1 MYRLGMTEGV
11 PIESKLI
18 SKRIENAQKAVE
30 AQNFE
35 ARKHLLEYDD
45 VMNKQRETIYSLRRG
60 FLEGRDQKEFVLERA
75 EAIANS
81 LVETFCPRDQHPDQW
96 NTTQFA
102 NEVLNQFGFEPRAVG
117 LEVSKLNHDELANGL
132 IEKVAARYEE
142 KEKLFGA
149 QVMRWLERRI
159 LLDIVDAQWKD
170 HLLTLD
176 HLKEGIG
183 LRGYGQKDPLVEFK
197 KEAFILFEDMMDR
210 IDSEAVRFL
219 FLVRPAE
226 GQGEQGA
233 EGTASPRPSTPRPVT
248 PISFEDMERRRRR
261 QEQQLQFQ
269 AGAAPAEAP
278 KPVRAGA
285 KIGRNDP
292 CPCGSGKKYKKCHGA
307 AA

>member
-1 MYRLGMTEGV
+1 MYRLGMTEGI

-18 SKRIENAQKAVE
+18 SRRIENAQKAVE

-45 VMNKQRETIYSLRRG
+45 VMNKQRETIYSISRSA
-60 FLEGRDQKEFVLERA
+60 LEGKEQKDYALGIA
-75 EAIANS
+75 EDIAREQ
-81 LVETFCPRDQHPDQW
+81 VETFCPKNEHPEKW
-96 NTTQFA
+96 NVTQFA
-102 NEVLNQFGFEPRAVG
+102 AEVLNQFGVDVKAAG
-117 LEVSKLNHDELANGL
+117 IDATKLSHEELSDL
-132 IEKVAARYEE
+132 LVTRVKERYAE
-142 KEKLFGA
+142 KEKMFGETM
-149 QVMRWLERRI
+149 MRWLERRI
-159 LLDIVDAQWKD
+159 ILDIVDTQWKD

-197 KEAFILFEDMMDR
+197 KEAFILFEDMMGR
-210 IDSEAVRFL
+210 IDTETVRYL
-219 FLVRPAE
+219 FLVQPAK
-226 GQGEQGA
+226 
-233 EGTASPRPSTPRPVT
+233 P
-248 PISFEDMERRRRR
+248 EDETREIERRQRR
-261 QEQQLQFQ
+261 QQQELQYQ
-269 AGAAPAEAP
+269 AGAAQAEEP

>member
-11 PIESKLI
+11 PIESRLI

-45 VMNKQRETIYSLRRG
+45 VMNKQRETIYSLRRAI
-60 FLEGRDQKEFVLERA
+60 LEGKDQKDYVLAVA
-75 EAIANS
+75 EDIARE
-81 LVETFCPRDQHPDQW
+81 LVDTHCPREQHPDQW

-102 NEVLNQFGFEPRAVG
+102 NEVLNQFGLDLKTAGIDPGQF
-117 LEVSKLNHDELANGL
+117 NHDQLGEALV
-132 IEKVAARYEE
+132 EKTKARYEE

-149 QVMRWLERRI
+149 QMTRWLERHI
-159 LLDIVDAQWKD
+159 LLDIVDGQWKD

-197 KEAFILFEDMMDR
+197 KEAFVLFEDMMAR
-210 IDSEAVRFL
+210 IDTEAVRFL
-219 FLVRPAE
+219 FLMQPARPEEEAK
-226 GQGEQGA
+226 Q
-233 EGTASPRPSTPRPVT
+233 
-248 PISFEDMERRRRR
+248 IERRQRR
-261 QEQQLQFQ
+261 QQQELQYQ
-269 AGAAPAEAP
+269 TGPAQAEAP
-278 KPVRAGA
+278 KPIRAGA

-292 CPCGSGKKYKKCHGA
+292 CPCGSGKKYKKCCGKA
-307 AA
+307 A